1 LVNPQF
7 PATVNHYFPTSHVV
21 YTCVLAALGKFN
33 PARAVAPAGF
43 GTGAIA
49 IGYAKG
55 RAGKPTV
62 QYELMVTSLGGTN
75 THDGTSIVMPMNHFT
90 PGTPVEIVETE
101 YPVRVRRY
109 DIWRDS
115 AGPGRHRG
123 GIGNVREYQLLVD
136 CILTART
143 SNHRQGAWGL
153 NGGER
158 PPLSRTVIN
167 PDTPQAEEMDCMET
181 RVVPA
186 GTVVR
191 LEQTGGGGYGDPAE
205 RPKELVLQDIDDGYV
220 SPEAAAVRYKCR
232 L

>member
-1 LVNPQF
+1 
-7 PATVNHYFPTSHVV
+7 
-21 YTCVLAALGKFN
+21 
-33 PARAVAPAGF
+33 
-43 GTGAIA
+43 
-49 IGYAKG
+49 
-55 RAGKPTV
+55 
-62 QYELMVTSLGGTN
+62 MVTSLGGTN
-75 THDGTSIVMPMNHFT
+75 SHDGTSIVMPMNHFT

-115 AGPGRHRG
+115 AGPGRRRG
-123 GIGNVREYQLLVD
+123 GIGNVREYELLVD

-153 NGGER
+153 NGGEG

-167 PDTPQAEEMDCMET
+167 PDTAGAEEMDCMET
-181 RVVPA
+181 RMVPA

-205 RPKELVLQDIDDGYV
+205 RPKELVLQDVEDGYV
-220 SPEAAAVRYKCR
+220 SPEAAAAQYKCR
-232 L
+232 V